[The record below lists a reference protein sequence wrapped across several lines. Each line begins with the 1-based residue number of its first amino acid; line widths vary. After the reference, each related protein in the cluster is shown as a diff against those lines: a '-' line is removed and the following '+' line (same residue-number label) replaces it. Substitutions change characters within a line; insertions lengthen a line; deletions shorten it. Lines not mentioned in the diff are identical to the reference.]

1 MSKCLN
7 CNKNLSCGCKKRTAS
22 DGKSC
27 CSDCLSSYEAGL
39 KKLKTTTANNV
50 VIYKAPKK

>member
-7 CNKNLSCGCKKRTAS
+7 CNKSLSCGCKKRTAS

-27 CSDCLSSYEAGL
+27 CSDCLSTYEAGL
-39 KKLKTTTANNV
+39 KNISTPVSPVTVFKV
-50 VIYKAPKK
+50 PIKK